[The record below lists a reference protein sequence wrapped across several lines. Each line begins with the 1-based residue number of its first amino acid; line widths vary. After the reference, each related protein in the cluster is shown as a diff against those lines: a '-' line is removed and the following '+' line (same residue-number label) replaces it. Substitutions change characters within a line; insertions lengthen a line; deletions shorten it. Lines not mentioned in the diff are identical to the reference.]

1 MLLPKSIA
9 GIGDNAF
16 TGCTNLTKIY
26 INREE
31 PPFIEKR
38 TFYRT
43 NGELVIYVP
52 KGCKERYK
60 NSETWRTFNIIEME
74 CRIRKR
80 ICMEIASLV
89 ISILSIVISAIVAGI
104 PFYRKYIEKK
114 TKIALIACDGIIRD
128 DMIRIVVTYVNKNWQ
143 NAVIINSH
151 INLYHPKLL
160 NEFTKVNHAYSCKS
174 FNPVVITEKMHASI
188 ELEYSL
194 SELKEV
200 DLENADVY
208 VYVHTE
214 YIDSQGQRLFDNH
227 RIETCA

>member
-1 MLLPKSIA
+1 
-9 GIGDNAF
+9 
-16 TGCTNLTKIY
+16 
-26 INREE
+26 
-31 PPFIEKR
+31 
-38 TFYRT
+38 
-43 NGELVIYVP
+43 
-52 KGCKERYK
+52 
-60 NSETWRTFNIIEME
+60 
-74 CRIRKR
+74 
-80 ICMEIASLV
+80 MEIASLV

-194 SELKEV
+194 SDLK
-200 DLENADVY
+200 DAD

-227 RIETCA
+227 RIGNLCMSGISTKMVLIESTMYELQGRSILMSMKL

>member
-1 MLLPKSIA
+1 
-9 GIGDNAF
+9 
-16 TGCTNLTKIY
+16 
-26 INREE
+26 
-31 PPFIEKR
+31 
-38 TFYRT
+38 
-43 NGELVIYVP
+43 
-52 KGCKERYK
+52 
-60 NSETWRTFNIIEME
+60 
-74 CRIRKR
+74 
-80 ICMEIASLV
+80 MEIASLV

-208 VYVHTE
+208 VHTE
-214 YIDSQGQRLFDNH
+214 YIDSQGQRLFDITSCSRPFSHLAILPSEPKLEYRVGESILVSFFLNEITFCQH
-227 RIETCA
+227 TLVACDGLGASQFILAYHGGRVEAVLTVGNST

>member
-1 MLLPKSIA
+1 
-9 GIGDNAF
+9 
-16 TGCTNLTKIY
+16 
-26 INREE
+26 
-31 PPFIEKR
+31 
-38 TFYRT
+38 
-43 NGELVIYVP
+43 
-52 KGCKERYK
+52 
-60 NSETWRTFNIIEME
+60 
-74 CRIRKR
+74 
-80 ICMEIASLV
+80 MEIASLV

-143 NAVIINSH
+143 NAVITNSY
-151 INLYHPKLL
+151 IALCHPKLL
-160 NEFTKVNHAYSCKS
+160 NEFTKLNHAYSCKS

-208 VYVHTE
+208 VHTE

-227 RIETCA
+227 RIGNLCMSGISTKMVLIESTIYELQGRSILMSMKL

>member
-1 MLLPKSIA
+1 
-9 GIGDNAF
+9 
-16 TGCTNLTKIY
+16 
-26 INREE
+26 
-31 PPFIEKR
+31 
-38 TFYRT
+38 
-43 NGELVIYVP
+43 
-52 KGCKERYK
+52 
-60 NSETWRTFNIIEME
+60 
-74 CRIRKR
+74 
-80 ICMEIASLV
+80 MEIASLV

-188 ELEYSL
+188 VFRS
-194 SELKEV
+194 V
-200 DLENADVY
+200 
-208 VYVHTE
+208 
-214 YIDSQGQRLFDNH
+214 
-227 RIETCA
+227 

>member
-1 MLLPKSIA
+1 
-9 GIGDNAF
+9 
-16 TGCTNLTKIY
+16 
-26 INREE
+26 
-31 PPFIEKR
+31 
-38 TFYRT
+38 
-43 NGELVIYVP
+43 
-52 KGCKERYK
+52 
-60 NSETWRTFNIIEME
+60 
-74 CRIRKR
+74 
-80 ICMEIASLV
+80 MEIASLV

-114 TKIALIACDGIIRD
+114 TKIAL
-128 DMIRIVVTYVNKNWQ
+128 NKNWQ

-208 VYVHTE
+208 VHTE

-227 RIETCA
+227 RIGNLCMSGISTKMVLIESTMYELQGRSILMSMKL

>member
-1 MLLPKSIA
+1 
-9 GIGDNAF
+9 
-16 TGCTNLTKIY
+16 
-26 INREE
+26 
-31 PPFIEKR
+31 
-38 TFYRT
+38 
-43 NGELVIYVP
+43 
-52 KGCKERYK
+52 
-60 NSETWRTFNIIEME
+60 
-74 CRIRKR
+74 
-80 ICMEIASLV
+80 MEIASLV

-151 INLYHPKLL
+151 INLYQPKLL
-160 NEFTKVNHAYSCKS
+160 NEFTKVNH
-174 FNPVVITEKMHASI
+174 
-188 ELEYSL
+188 EYSL

>member
-1 MLLPKSIA
+1 
-9 GIGDNAF
+9 
-16 TGCTNLTKIY
+16 
-26 INREE
+26 
-31 PPFIEKR
+31 
-38 TFYRT
+38 
-43 NGELVIYVP
+43 
-52 KGCKERYK
+52 
-60 NSETWRTFNIIEME
+60 
-74 CRIRKR
+74 
-80 ICMEIASLV
+80 
-89 ISILSIVISAIVAGI
+89 
-104 PFYRKYIEKK
+104 
-114 TKIALIACDGIIRD
+114 
-128 DMIRIVVTYVNKNWQ
+128 MIRIVVTYVNKNWQ

-208 VYVHTE
+208 VYVYVHTE

>member
-1 MLLPKSIA
+1 
-9 GIGDNAF
+9 
-16 TGCTNLTKIY
+16 
-26 INREE
+26 
-31 PPFIEKR
+31 
-38 TFYRT
+38 
-43 NGELVIYVP
+43 
-52 KGCKERYK
+52 
-60 NSETWRTFNIIEME
+60 
-74 CRIRKR
+74 
-80 ICMEIASLV
+80 MEIASLV

-160 NEFTKVNHAYSCKS
+160 NEFTKVNH
-174 FNPVVITEKMHASI
+174 
-188 ELEYSL
+188 
-194 SELKEV
+194 
-200 DLENADVY
+200 
-208 VYVHTE
+208 TE

>member
-1 MLLPKSIA
+1 
-9 GIGDNAF
+9 
-16 TGCTNLTKIY
+16 
-26 INREE
+26 
-31 PPFIEKR
+31 
-38 TFYRT
+38 
-43 NGELVIYVP
+43 
-52 KGCKERYK
+52 
-60 NSETWRTFNIIEME
+60 
-74 CRIRKR
+74 
-80 ICMEIASLV
+80 MEIASLV

-143 NAVIINSH
+143 
-151 INLYHPKLL
+151 NLYHPKLL

>member
-1 MLLPKSIA
+1 
-9 GIGDNAF
+9 
-16 TGCTNLTKIY
+16 
-26 INREE
+26 
-31 PPFIEKR
+31 
-38 TFYRT
+38 
-43 NGELVIYVP
+43 
-52 KGCKERYK
+52 
-60 NSETWRTFNIIEME
+60 
-74 CRIRKR
+74 
-80 ICMEIASLV
+80 MEIASLV

-194 SELKEV
+194 SEFKEV